1 MPGLWSREGVRPVAT
16 TFKIV
21 AEKLNGCSNCKKL
34 NGCSNPSRLYLG
46 EGVYGYK
53 FNKNEKNIYVV
64 WALNETKIFI
74 PLTGKVKITNVL
86 GVVKEVDT
94 DNLIVDVI
102 PIFIERK

>member
-1 MPGLWSREGVRPVAT
+1 MPPHLKLLLKNLTVTQIVKKNLTVAQ
-16 TFKIV
+16 I
-21 AEKLNGCSNCKKL
+21 AEKL
-34 NGCSNPSRLYLG
+34 NGCSNPSRLNLG

-64 WALNETKIFI
+64 WELNETKISI

-102 PIFIERK
+102 PIFIERR

>member
-1 MPGLWSREGVRPVAT
+1 MWSREGVRPVAT

-21 AEKLNGCSNCKKL
+21 AEKLNGCSN
-34 NGCSNPSRLYLG
+34 PSRLNLE